1 MKTIRR
7 PRLSAASV
15 APCSVSI
22 ASQSGVSR
30 ADSAI
35 KPVLLLV
42 VPMQAEN
49 GEGGSALEED
59 GGGTDGR
66 TRELFWLRREETK
79 GSGRKGLEI
88 LILGIAA
95 SYSNVG
101 QLLV

>member
-35 KPVLLLV
+35 KPVLLLLV

-59 GGGTDGR
+59 GGEGRTDGR
-66 TRELFWLRREETK
+66 ANC
-79 GSGRKGLEI
+79 SG
-88 LILGIAA
+88 
-95 SYSNVG
+95 
-101 QLLV
+101 